1 MSLARSY
8 HLRCSR
14 SAAPDPARSAGSSAT
29 LEVTLIML
37 LLSLAFIC
45 SIKPSP
51 IGCDGGCGIDSI
63 RPFLCCLVIIL
74 ELAGMHWIVSCSQF

>member
-14 SAAPDPARSAGSSAT
+14 SVAPDPARSAGSSAT
-29 LEVTLIML
+29 LEVTLTML

-51 IGCDGGCGIDSI
+51 IGCGGGCGIDSI
-63 RPFLCCLVIIL
+63 RLFLCCLVIIL